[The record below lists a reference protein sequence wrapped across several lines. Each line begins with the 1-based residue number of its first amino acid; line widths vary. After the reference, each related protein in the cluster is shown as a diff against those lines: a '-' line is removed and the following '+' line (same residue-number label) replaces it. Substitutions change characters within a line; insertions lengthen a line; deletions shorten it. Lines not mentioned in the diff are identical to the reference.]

1 MRFRSMALAALAT
14 VALTACQT
22 TPTVHN
28 FDKPAKIGDVTV
40 TQKQQCHAGNDAIGA
55 GTGVLLLGLGPIG
68 FVGGL
73 LAGEYMSHKNCK

>member
-40 TQKQQCHAGNDAIGA
+40 TQKQQCHASNDAIGA
-55 GTGVLLLGLGPIG
+55 GAGGIILGPIG

-73 LAGEYMSHKNCK
+73 LAGEYLSHKNCK